1 MWCDG
6 RRGPEVGEVAVVP
19 EDELGEDDVLDD
31 GVEQEVGQ
39 PHEASEDG
47 AEEEAWKGK
56 RHNLEVIHATR
67 RFRSKVESNEVTG
80 NLRLSTLS
88 LLRFLNPERA
98 HATVE
103 VLLRYFVENWRPRSP
118 QGRSLGCQTCEP
130 ERSTII
136 RLFLHLDISQVQV
149 YYSLQNCSISITC
162 AVERKRLYEQY
173 EDNFLWEVFRPH

>member
-56 RHNLEVIHATR
+56 RYNLEAIHATR

-88 LLRFLNPERA
+88 L
-98 HATVE
+98 
-103 VLLRYFVENWRPRSP
+103 S
-118 QGRSLGCQTCEP
+118 SD
-130 ERSTII
+130 S
-136 RLFLHLDISQVQV
+136 
-149 YYSLQNCSISITC
+149 
-162 AVERKRLYEQY
+162 
-173 EDNFLWEVFRPH
+173 